1 MILGLSNVQPENK
14 GTTVKDKVHVL
25 AFEKGDNIGRVRI
38 IVRGRSIYAIRS
50 YRN

>member
-14 GTTVKDKVHVL
+14 GTVKDKVHVL